1 MAKRQT
7 TVPEVAEAL
16 RERIQ
21 AGDFGR
27 YGRLPPATDLAKEYQ
42 VSRDTI
48 NRAIKLLQAEGY
60 LESRGEG
67 TRGVVISRSRVRIQG
82 ITARFDLELQNL
94 GLIPTESNIDEP
106 AIVPA
111 PAQVARALGTREGT
125 PVVRRFRKQGAVQ
138 DGTIIPYRLAENFYP
153 TALAD
158 AAILEQMRRD
168 ERFDVILAIREK
180 YGKLPTHV
188 HEDVIGRLPTGLER
202 QLLNI
207 TPQTPVLEVNRVNYA
222 EDDTVVMVNKLI
234 FVANLFVLSYDYPT
248 GHWKK

>member
-1 MAKRQT
+1 MSKRQT

-16 RERIQ
+16 RKRIQ
-21 AGDFGR
+21 AGDFGQ
-27 YGRLPPATDLAKEYQ
+27 YGRLPHANDLKEEYG

-82 ITARFDLELQNL
+82 ITARFDLELQKL
-94 GLIPTESNIDEP
+94 GLIPHEVNIDEP

-111 PAQVARALGTREGT
+111 SSQIAGALGIDEGT
-125 PVVRRFRKQGAVQ
+125 PIVRRFRKQGVIQ
-138 DGTIIPYRLAENFYP
+138 GDTVTPYRLTENFYP
-153 TALAD
+153 TALVD
-158 AAILEQMRRD
+158 AALLEQMQKD
-168 ERFDVILAIREK
+168 NRFDAILAIKEN
-180 YGKLPTHV
+180 YGKVPIRV
-188 HEDVIGRLPTGLER
+188 HEDVIGRLSTSREQL
-202 QLLNI
+202 LLNI
-207 TPQTPVLEVNRVNYA
+207 TPQTPVLEVSRISYA
-222 EDDTVVMVNKLI
+222 EDNTVVMVNKII

>member
-1 MAKRQT
+1 MQKRQT

-27 YGRLPPATDLAKEYQ
+27 YGRLPPASDLAKEYQ

-82 ITARFDLELQNL
+82 ITARFDLELEKL
-94 GLIPTESNIDEP
+94 GLVAAESNIDEP

-111 PAQVARALGTREGT
+111 PAHVASAMGLHEGA
-125 PVVRRFRKQGAVQ
+125 PVVRRFRKQGAIQ
-138 DGTIIPYRLAENFYP
+138 DGMVIPYRLAENFYP
-153 TALAD
+153 TTVAD
-158 AAILEQMRRD
+158 ATFLEQMQKD
-168 ERFDVILAIREK
+168 ERFDVLLAIKER
-180 YGKLPTHV
+180 YGKAPA
-188 HEDVIGRLPTGLER
+188 R
-202 QLLNI
+202 
-207 TPQTPVLEVNRVNYA
+207 A
-222 EDDTVVMVNKLI
+222 
-234 FVANLFVLSYDYPT
+234 
-248 GHWKK
+248 

>member
-1 MAKRQT
+1 MSK

-27 YGRLPPATDLAKEYQ
+27 YGRLPHAGDLAKEYQ

-82 ITARFDLELQNL
+82 ITARFDLELEKL
-94 GLIPTESNIDEP
+94 GLIAAESNIGEP

-111 PAQVARALGTREGT
+111 PASVASALGISQGT
-125 PVVRRFRKQGAVQ
+125 SVVRRFRKQGAIQ
-138 DGTIIPYRLAENFYP
+138 DGTVIPYRLAENFYP
-153 TALAD
+153 TTLAD
-158 AAILEQMRRD
+158 ATFLEQMQKD
-168 ERFDVILAIREK
+168 ERFDVILAIKER
-180 YGKLPTHV
+180 YGKAPAHV
-188 HEDVIGRLPTGLER
+188 HEDVIGRLPTGQER
-202 QLLNI
+202 QLLSI
-207 TPQTPVLEVNRVNYA
+207 TPQTPILEVSRVNYA
-222 EDDTVVMVNKLI
+222 DDDTVIMVNKII
-234 FVANLFVLSYDYPT
+234 FVANFFVLSYDYPT